1 MKDTITGM
9 KDGRTRG
16 RAGAISGGVL
26 LLCAALVLAVGVV
39 LAMAGRLGKAQQ
51 EADAARVSARVEK
64 LAKLR
69 AENEKVLHSYAWI
82 DKDKGVVQIPIERA
96 MELTVEA
103 LKKKEVKAAGPVAPA
118 APAPA
123 PAAGGNGG
131 KS

>member
-1 MKDTITGM
+1 MKDKITGM
-9 KDGRTRG
+9 KDGRTGG
-16 RAGAISGGVL
+16 RSGAISGGVL

-39 LAMAGRLGKAQQ
+39 LSVAGRLGQAQQ
-51 EADAARVSARVEK
+51 EADDARIAARVEK

-69 AENEKVLHSYAWI
+69 AENETALHSYAWI

-103 LKKKEVKAAGPVAPA
+103 LKKKEIKAAGPVAPA
-118 APAPA
+118 APAPV
-123 PAAGGNGG
+123 PAAGNGG